1 MSYNEKTSTENFVE
15 RLNMV
20 EEEMRHH
27 SEMRHEQNSK
37 MVHIIDQMRL
47 DQQDADERLRSLSR
61 SVEKL
66 VLALEGSMGISGMVE
81 LQRKQ
86 TEDIEQLKAWKARA
100 SAFYAGMAAVLVILG
115 SVIEWVIKI
124 LSK

>member
-1 MSYNEKTSTENFVE
+1 VSYNEKTSTENFVE